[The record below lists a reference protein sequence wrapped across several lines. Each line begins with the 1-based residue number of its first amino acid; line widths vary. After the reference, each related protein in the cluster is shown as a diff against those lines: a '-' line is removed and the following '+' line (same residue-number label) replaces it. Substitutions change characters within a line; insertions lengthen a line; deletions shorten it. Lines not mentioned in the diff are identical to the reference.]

1 MLLLPRR
8 TATWCCSFALM
19 IVGTA
24 CGSAK
29 APVEPS
35 TVARTGALRRI
46 VVLGDSLAVS
56 PSRTDAF
63 PARLQE
69 RLDAAYPGWI
79 VGNEGVG
86 GDTTSDGLQRLD
98 RALSEGTAILILE
111 LGANDGLR
119 GTPLDTIEANLSA
132 IVERVRARGI
142 TVLLCGMETPPWK
155 GWNYSLEYHR
165 LFPRLAARYEIP
177 LVPFLLEGVALN
189 PELNGDDLIHP
200 NASGARRIADTVW
213 PYLERLVVERAA
225 KVGN

>member
-119 GTPLDTIEANLSA
+119 GNRSTPLKRTCPPSSNGCVRGGSPSCCAEWKRHPGRVGTIRSS
-132 IVERVRARGI
+132 
-142 TVLLCGMETPPWK
+142 TTD
-155 GWNYSLEYHR
+155 YSLGWPPVMKYR
-165 LFPRLAARYEIP
+165 SCLFSSKAWR
-177 LVPFLLEGVALN
+177 
-189 PELNGDDLIHP
+189 
-200 NASGARRIADTVW
+200 
-213 PYLERLVVERAA
+213 
-225 KVGN
+225 

>member
-1 MLLLPRR
+1 
-8 TATWCCSFALM
+8 M

-24 CGSAK
+24 CGSATG
-29 APVEPS
+29 PVAPS
-35 TVARTGALRRI
+35 TTGRAAAAAVRRI

-69 RLDAAYPGWI
+69 RLDATYPGW
-79 VGNEGVG
+79 VVKNEGVG

-98 RALSEGTAILILE
+98 RALSEDTAIVILE

-119 GTPLDTIEANLSA
+119 GMPIETIEANLSA
-132 IVERVRARGI
+132 IIERLRARGI
-142 TVLLCGMETPPWK
+142 TVLLCGMETPPRN
-155 GWNYSLEYHR
+155 GWNYTLEYHR
-165 LFPRLAARYEIP
+165 LFPRLSARHDIP

-200 NASGARRIADTVW
+200 NAAGARRVADTVW
-213 PYLERLVVERAA
+213 PYLERLVLASAA
-225 KVGN
+225 KVGY